1 MIDTIKIYTMINK
14 ETYNKIYHNSI
25 LKTSYNQ
32 KDGEIYYE
40 IVNDKLEGS
49 YSSSLSVRVGTG
61 VKYKFVNMYYLEIEG
76 SFHKIMLGYNSH
88 NGFYKLPDIVQ
99 YLIGAVEYAY
109 KIKLPSLKHWFLQRC
124 DIAICFDLQ
133 TNERVRKYINNL
145 SFCNYP
151 RRNIKHFQ
159 DESIY
164 SSGTTTT
171 LKIYNKMLEFKKHD
185 MKKLYNSNFN
195 IDNYLKEIDGFVR
208 FECEIK
214 KKKLESIY
222 NKKYIRV
229 RNVNYK
235 DLKDIW
241 SVEFMKLLKF
251 FDSDLTIVRTKEEI
265 ERRIYTAYA
274 NNENKARI
282 LYNFYTSI
290 VLDGI
295 KTVKERTP
303 ARTYYRNIKLLKDLN
318 IDLSQKYKLVEE
330 NEIVDFNPFEWK
342 EVV

>member
-14 ETYNKIYHNSI
+14 ETYEKIYHNSI

-49 YSSSLSVRVGTG
+49 YSSALSVRVGTG

-88 NGFYKLPDIVQ
+88 NGFYNLVEIVK
-99 YLIGAVEYAY
+99 YLIGAVEYSY
-109 KIKLPSLKHWFLQRC
+109 KIKLPTLGHWFLQRV
-124 DIAICFDLQ
+124 DIAICFDLE
-133 TNERVRKYINNL
+133 TNEKVRKYINNL

-151 RRNIKHFQ
+151 RRNIKHYQ

-185 MKKLYNSNFN
+185 MKKLYNSNFD
-195 IDNYLKEIDGFVR
+195 IDQHLEYIQGFIR

-229 RNVNYK
+229 KNVRYE
-235 DLKDIW
+235 DLKNIW
-241 SVEFMKLLKF
+241 SEEFMKLLSF
-251 FDSDLTIVRTKEEI
+251 FESELTVVRTKEEI

-290 VLDGI
+290 MVDGI
-295 KTVKERTP
+295 KNVKQRTP

-318 IDLSQKYKLVEE
+318 IDLSQRYKLVEE
-330 NEIVDFNPFEWK
+330 NTIVDFNPFQWK